1 MIYVILF
8 CFKEKHVVYSKP
20 SSYASHKSF
29 IYPFYLDDDDNLAVE
44 TQNDV
49 AATAAASAAPYAR
62 LPQSYQNILPA
73 SFYATHT
80 FVPPIK
86 NLYSIETTDG

>member
-1 MIYVILF
+1 MGRRRSRMPLN
-8 CFKEKHVVYSKP
+8 
-20 SSYASHKSF
+20 SYASHKTF
-29 IYPFYLDDDDNLAVE
+29 IYYLVDDDNLAVE

-49 AATAAASAAPYAR
+49 AATAASAAPYAR

>member
-1 MIYVILF
+1 MGRSRLRM
-8 CFKEKHVVYSKP
+8 P
-20 SSYASHKSF
+20 LSSYASHKNF
-29 IYPFYLDDDDNLAVE
+29 IYYLDDDDNLAVE

-49 AATAAASAAPYAR
+49 AATAASAAPYAR

>member
-1 MIYVILF
+1 MAVILF
-8 CFKEKHVVYSKP
+8 SFKAALYV

-29 IYPFYLDDDDNLAVE
+29 IYAFYLDDDDNLAVE

-49 AATAAASAAPYAR
+49 AATAASAAPYAR

>member
-1 MIYVILF
+1 MGRRRLWM
-8 CFKEKHVVYSKP
+8 P
-20 SSYASHKSF
+20 LSSYASHTTF
-29 IYPFYLDDDDNLAVE
+29 IYYLDDDDNLAVE

-49 AATAAASAAPYAR
+49 AATAASAAPYAR